1 MKRIEFFSLARP
13 VQERFIAAT
22 RGHGS
27 PAPLLVS
34 RQPPPLVAIGWGL
47 LSAAAVG
54 AWIAALRL
62 GYGNLDSPLALQ
74 PKALLGVEVALLVL
88 AVLLALQSRRA
99 LRKRS
104 RLPFVPRVYLFPI
117 GVIDARSEQ
126 VVTHGWDELRELVV
140 GASSAR
146 LAFASG
152 SFSFPLT
159 SAAQGEE
166 LRARSTEYRERVS
179 DSGTAE
185 KDLVVMDPL
194 RDNGFRNPFSPT
206 DSLRPPRP
214 AKLPLLAL
222 GLLAGAGLLAF
233 GAFELRNHSGERA
246 IYAHAVL
253 QNSVESYRAYLARG
267 GKRPEVSE
275 LLLPRAEL
283 REAVALGNVEAIE
296 RFSDTH
302 PASKID
308 AEVKTALQAALRK
321 ELEAAKA
328 KGTITALREFEAK
341 YKAHLALVPELAAA
355 RVAYLAGVLDHFQKA
370 AKPSKD
376 LWLLARRLVVYA
388 DKHPGAKV
396 AVRFSQQ
403 ESHTLE
409 KNEHMLGASAYY
421 GGDKTLPSHFLL
433 GESARSGE
441 RRAGAELS
449 AALDRVFPNDLLR
462 FEAGAPVPAGPAPH
476 FDEPT
481 IFVSYRFE
489 ISSPLVSKKPRGIYS
504 AVGLVATTALTIPDQ
519 EPAQESKYT
528 AWHAPDVKRVE
539 AGELLP
545 ENVYNDLVARAWSKF
560 IAKYTA
566 PWLGAEVK

>member
-1 MKRIEFFSLARP
+1 MRIGIIGVGQIGGNAARLLAR
-13 VQERFIAAT
+13 A
-22 RGHGS
+22 GHE
-27 PAPLLVS
+27 V
-34 RQPPPLVAIGWGL
+34 L
-47 LSAAAVG
+47 LSF
-54 AWIAALRL
+54 
-62 GYGNLDSPLALQ
+62 
-74 PKALLGVEVALLVL
+74 
-88 AVLLALQSRRA
+88 SRDA
-99 LRKRS
+99 D
-104 RLPFVPRVYLFPI
+104 RLPAL
-117 GVIDARSEQ
+117 AAE
-126 VVTHGWDELRELVV
+126 T
-140 GASSAR
+140 GAC
-146 LAFASG
+146 
-152 SFSFPLT
+152 T
-159 SAAQGEE
+159 
-166 LRARSTEYRERVS
+166 
-179 DSGTAE
+179 GT
-185 KDLVVMDPL
+185 P
-194 RDNGFRNPFSPT
+194 
-206 DSLRPPRP
+206 
-214 AKLPLLAL
+214 
-222 GLLAGAGLLAF
+222 
-233 GAFELRNHSGERA
+233 
-246 IYAHAVL
+246 
-253 QNSVESYRAYLARG
+253 
-267 GKRPEVSE
+267 
-275 LLLPRAEL
+275 
-283 REAVALGNVEAIE
+283 REAVGFGEVVFLSVPWPVLDDVIAQAGPLDGKIVIDSTNQFGGEGWENLGLRTAAERYGEVE
-296 RFSDTH
+296 
-302 PASKID
+302 
-308 AEVKTALQAALRK
+308 
-321 ELEAAKA
+321 
-328 KGTITALREFEAK
+328 GTITALREFETK

-388 DKHPGAKV
+388 DKHPDAKV
-396 AVRFSQQ
+396 ALRFSQQ

-462 FEAGAPVPAGPAPH
+462 FEAGAPVPAGPTPH

-560 IAKYTA
+560 TAKYTA
-566 PWLGAEVK
+566 PWLGAEAK